1 MADRDL
7 RSSERDR
14 GRSLPTSGK
23 GANQRVSV
31 SPPRAS
37 RPDPDDPRKDRSI
50 SRSRSRSGERKHKS
64 KKSKSKKSKHHR
76 DDEKKKRR
84 RRSRSS
90 SGSRSRSPPDDD
102 DSDHDRHRKK
112 RSSRKR
118 RRDLSSG
125 SSRSRGSTD
134 RSRSPSRSPPR
145 KSKDRDEK
153 KEKGGE
159 RDYGRPVERGGA
171 KKVHNSGSEDEYLGG
186 GDRRRRDDNGDDRR
200 GGDRRSGGNP
210 YDDRAPR
217 RPKLPVTR
225 GTDEERRTT
234 THVFVGNIP
243 YDYNDRDVGDLCE
256 KYGNV
261 TSVTVPMDRA
271 TGKNRGFSFVKFEDR
286 IAAEDF
292 VKAMEDYSL
301 EGRKLRVDWDVG
313 KQKKGGP
320 GDGRGG

>member
-7 RSSERDR
+7 RSGERDR
-14 GRSLPTSGK
+14 GRSMPNSGN
-23 GANQRVSV
+23 GSTQRVGA
-31 SPPRAS
+31 SPPRSS
-37 RPDPDDPRKDRSI
+37 RPAPDDLLKDRSV
-50 SRSRSRSGERKHKS
+50 SRSRSGERKHRS

-90 SGSRSRSPPDDD
+90 SGSRSRSPDDN
-102 DSDHDRHRKK
+102 DSDRDRHRKK

-118 RRDLSSG
+118 RRDVSSG

-134 RSRSPSRSPPR
+134 RSRSPSRSPPL
-145 KSKDRDEK
+145 KSKDSYEK
-153 KEKGGE
+153 DARLKEKGGE
-159 RDYGRPVERGGA
+159 RDYGRPVERGGR
-171 KKVHNSGSEDEYLGG
+171 KNIYDSGSEDDHRGG
-186 GDRRRRDDNGDDRR
+186 GDRRRRDDPGDDRR
-200 GGDRRSGGNP
+200 GGDRRSGGNG

-225 GTDEERRTT
+225 GTDEERMTT

-261 TSVTVPMDRA
+261 ASVTVPMDRA
-271 TGKNRGFSFVKFEDR
+271 TGKNRGYVFDSIYPDHALLARNRF
-286 IAAEDF
+286 
-292 VKAMEDYSL
+292 SL
-301 EGRKLRVDWDVG
+301 EAAAFSLEWSGIGSL
-313 KQKKGGP
+313 
-320 GDGRGG
+320 